1 MEPSFPSYF
10 FHKLYFREQ
19 VESILVNM
27 KEKSDLERDF
37 FWSDMLVCRRW
48 TLMILVDR
56 KNDSQNVSKLHMK
69 HARKFVANVCPVY
82 SVVFHCSRL
91 IFIQC
96 WIVFAASTST
106 TVDFQYSKDL
116 ETVYCSHQEPEF
128 TQPVQA
134 IPFHML
140 TKYCAFKQKKVDYK
154 MDGDF
159 EFILL

>member
-1 MEPSFPSYF
+1 
-10 FHKLYFREQ
+10 
-19 VESILVNM
+19 M

-106 TVDFQYSKDL
+106 TGKDQKQRFIMLRLNRNFWSCRVDFQYSKDL